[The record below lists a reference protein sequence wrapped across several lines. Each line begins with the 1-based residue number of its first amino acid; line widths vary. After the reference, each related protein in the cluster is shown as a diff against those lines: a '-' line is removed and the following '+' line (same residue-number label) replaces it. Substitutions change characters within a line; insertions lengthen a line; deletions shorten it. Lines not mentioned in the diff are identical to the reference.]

1 MNLITNGTNFC
12 GRYVLIGKS
21 EQINKAATEIKAVKK
36 DDVEFYPITCK
47 DKKMAIVATNED
59 AFVLRDKKQENLNS
73 AIREFCKDKK
83 TFLSNVIKY
92 IFGTDSDTLI
102 VENDGLARF
111 LMPSKS
117 TNFDNGTTNSKYKS
131 AETFVDGTIK
141 SYSLRGNLCQIK
153 KADGTIEYIGLDGTR
168 TLIDPKNE
176 NKSAPKKTETKKEK
190 ESAPKEAKAPKSK
203 KTKKAQPNITSV
215 VIPNISLIPVPTTS
229 GVCSPIETSQNV
241 KPVKIIEVSTLP
253 PLMPEYL
260 QNEDE
265 FDSKRRLIG
274 RTFFDGTKAN
284 YHYVNDSREILF
296 TSYSDGRIESSK
308 GIADINTQ
316 TIRFPYKDGIWK
328 VVDTKGQLKS
338 FVFPD
343 GTIKNYDRN
352 ENLTEKIYPNGKKE
366 LFTKEGKLYLI
377 INPDGSYEDIKIT
390 YPRQKLY

>member
-1 MNLITNGTNFC
+1 MNLKTNGTNFC

-21 EQINKAATEIKAVKK
+21 EQINKAASEIKAVKK

-59 AFVLRDKKQENLNS
+59 AFILRDKKQENLNS

-83 TFLSNVIKY
+83 TFLSNVIKH

-102 VENDGLARF
+102 IENDGLARF
-111 LMPSKS
+111 LIPSKS

-168 TLIDPKNE
+168 TLIDPK
-176 NKSAPKKTETKKEK
+176 KEK
-190 ESAPKEAKAPKSK
+190 ESAPKEVKAPKSK

-215 VIPNISLIPVPTTS
+215 VIPNISLIPVPITS
-229 GVCSPIETSQNV
+229 TISSPIETSQNV

-284 YHYVNDSREILF
+284 YHYVGDSREILF

-308 GIADINTQ
+308 GIADIETQ

-328 VVDTKGQLKS
+328 VVDTKDQLKS
-338 FVFPD
+338 FIFPD
-343 GTIKNYDRN
+343 GTIKNYDKN

-366 LFTKEGKLYLI
+366 LFTREGKPYLI

-390 YPRQKLY
+390 CPRQKLY